1 MAKTRSSA
9 SLCAGMLLGLITP
22 PSTIPAQVA
31 TSSEFTASVPSNDT
45 FSQTQSAP
53 PTLTLQDA
61 LARAQRIDPQFQ
73 SAVSNAKVAR
83 EDRLQSRAALL
94 PSLAGSSQYLNTQ
107 GNGLI
112 PTGRFVTQDGVHVYR
127 DWGVLKQDLSPG
139 TLMGTGYKSAT
150 VAEAISQTKAE
161 KARLALA
168 ITVTKAYYALVVAQ
182 RKYATAQQDVDQA
195 NRFVDIGESLERG
208 GRKPHSDVVKFQLQ
222 QTALEKSFREAK
234 LSMENARLDLAV
246 MLFPDFDEYFGVV
259 DDLGLAP
266 PVPPFSEVLA
276 MAEARNPDLRV
287 AISSVRAASLNVSI
301 ARQAFLPSVRV
312 EVDYGIE
319 ASCVGLR
326 CVQAIDRGAGPAP
339 TLGYFM
345 TAVVTLP
352 VWDWGVR
359 KSKLQQSEI
368 KREQA
373 NLELSAARRQLV
385 KNVRAAYE
393 EAQTAREHLAS
404 LRRAADLAAEGLR
417 QNIPRYQAGEAIALE
432 LVDAQNSLTQARNAF
447 DDGEMRY
454 RVALANLQTLTGNF

>member
-1 MAKTRSSA
+1 MT
-9 SLCAGMLLGLITP
+9 LG
-22 PSTIPAQVA
+22 
-31 TSSEFTASVPSNDT
+31 
-45 FSQTQSAP
+45 
-53 PTLTLQDA
+53 DA

-73 SAVSNAKVAR
+73 SAVSNAKVAH

-112 PTGRFVTQDGVHVYR
+112 PTGRFVTNDGVHVYR
-127 DWGVLKQDLSPG
+127 EWGVLKQDLSPG
-139 TLMGTGYKSAT
+139 TLARTGYKGAT

-161 KARLALA
+161 KARLTLSV
-168 ITVTKAYYALVVAQ
+168 TVTKAYYALVVAQ
-182 RKYATAQQDVDQA
+182 RKYATAQQDLDQA
-195 NRFVDIGESLERG
+195 NRFVDISQSLERD
-208 GRKPHSDVVKFQLQ
+208 GRKPHSDVAKFQLQ
-222 QTALEKSFREAK
+222 QTAQEKSFREAQ
-234 LSMENARLDLAV
+234 LSMESARLDLAV

-266 PVPPFSEVLA
+266 PLPPLSEVLA

-287 AISSVRAASLNVSI
+287 AMSTVRVASLDVSI
-301 ARQAFLPSVRV
+301 ARQAFLPSVKV

-326 CVQAIDRGAGPAP
+326 CVEAIGRAVGPAP
-339 TLGYFM
+339 TVGYFM
-345 TAVVTLP
+345 TAVLNLP

-385 KNVRAAYE
+385 KTVRAAYE
-393 EAQTAREHLAS
+393 EARTAREHLAS
-404 LRRAADLAAEGLR
+404 LHRAADLAAEGLR
-417 QNIPRYQAGEAIALE
+417 QNIPRYQTGEATALE

-454 RVALANLQTLTGNF
+454 RVALANLQTLTDRF